1 MNMNNLKNTF
11 YILAFIFIAQNSY
24 AQIGARLGYNFNN
37 FGKWEKLE
45 DFTTNNKFHK
55 TGIELGFNASYR
67 LPKVGIKFLPEV
79 AIGTQIGSNVE
90 YVSTKYDFDHKYL
103 DLRLNTHFY
112 IFDFYKSCDCPTFE
126 QKKSLG
132 SRFFVSL
139 APGVRFARK
148 SVTNDTYNNILANV
162 TLGLGYD
169 IPINENINITP
180 HFGYRLNIGDK
191 WENNIMNT
199 LEISNEG
206 IWHNTGL
213 SIIMS
218 YNLAQKRQ
226 KGLFRK

>member
-1 MNMNNLKNTF
+1 MNMNNLKSTF
-11 YILAFIFIAQNSY
+11 YIITFLLFAHSSY

-37 FGKWEKLE
+37 YGKWEKLE
-45 DFTTNNKFHK
+45 EFTTNNKFHK
-55 TGIELGFNASYR
+55 TGVELGINAEYR
-67 LPKVGIKFLPEV
+67 LPKVGIKFLPEI
-79 AIGTQIGSNVE
+79 AIGTQIGTNVE
-90 YVSTKYDFDHKYL
+90 YISKTYDLDHKYL

-139 APGVRFARK
+139 APGVRFAKK
-148 SVTNDTYNNILANV
+148 SVNNNSYNNIVGNV

-169 IPINENINITP
+169 IPINESLMVTP

-191 WENNIMNT
+191 WGHNIFNT
-199 LEISNEG
+199 LEIENEG

-213 SIIMS
+213 SIMMS
-218 YNLAQKRQ
+218 YNLKQKRQ
-226 KGLFRK
+226 KGLFKK